1 LFLLVIYCLG
11 IRGHWGFTL
20 DTIKADQLVEDILSQ
35 ANNSLANYMKANVFI
50 LNSPMEFGLDD
61 FVRDEIEAIAENDG
75 KVDKLVVLLETPG
88 GFIETVERIVAV
100 FRRHYAFVEFVIPNF
115 AYSAGTV
122 LALSGDEI
130 YMDYYSV
137 LGPIDPQFPTV
148 NGNHVP
154 GMGYLAKYEELLAT
168 INSVDDAETHKVKAE
183 IAFLMRKFD
192 PAELFRVEQSI
203 EHSKSLLTEWLPKY
217 KFREWAVTNGRKVP
231 VDSDMKLQRAT
242 QIATALG
249 NAKRWHSHG
258 RGISRK
264 DLAGEEIGLQT
275 ADFGADE
282 QLNGLIRH
290 YYGLFSDYM
299 GKQGVRAATH
309 TAHRFRRI
317 A

>member
-1 LFLLVIYCLG
+1 
-11 IRGHWGFTL
+11 L
-20 DTIKADQLVEDILSQ
+20 DTIKADQLVEDILSN
-35 ANNSLANYMKANVFI
+35 ANLQLAKYMKANVFI
-50 LNSPMEFGLDD
+50 LNAAMEFGLDD
-61 FVRDEIEAIAENDG
+61 FVRDEIEAIAEAEG
-75 KVDKLVVLLETPG
+75 KEDKLVVLLETPG
-88 GFIETVERIVAV
+88 GYIETVERIVSV
-100 FRRHYAFVEFVIPNF
+100 FRRHFSEVEFVIPNY

-137 LGPIDPQFPTV
+137 LGPIDPQFLTE
-148 NGNHVP
+148 NGNRVP
-154 GMGYLAKYEELLAT
+154 GMGYLAKYEELLEK
-168 INSVDDAETHKVKAE
+168 INSVDDSLTHTVKAE

-203 EHSKSLLTEWLPKY
+203 EHSKSLLTQWLPQY
-217 KFREWAVTNGRKVP
+217 KFKNWTVTNGRKVT
-231 VDSDMKLQRAT
+231 VDEPMKLARAT

-249 NAKRWHSHG
+249 NATKWHSHG

-264 DLAGEEIGLQT
+264 DLAGDEIGLQT
-275 ADFGADE
+275 ADFGADAD
-282 QLNGLIRH
+282 LNSFIRH

-309 TAHRFRRI
+309 TAQRFRRV

>member
-1 LFLLVIYCLG
+1 MV
-11 IRGHWGFTL
+11 L
-20 DTIKADQLVEDILSQ
+20 DTIKADQLVEEVLSK
-35 ANNSLANYMKANVFI
+35 ANLELAKYMNSNVFI

-61 FVRDEIEAIAENDG
+61 FVRDEIEAIAEDDG
-75 KVDKLVVLLETPG
+75 KVDKLVILLETPG
-88 GFIETVERIVAV
+88 GYIETVERIVAV
-100 FRRHYAFVEFVIPNF
+100 FRRHYSVVEFVIPNF

-130 YMDYYSV
+130 HMDYYSV
-137 LGPIDPQFPTV
+137 LGPIDPQFMTE
-148 NGNHVP
+148 NGNRVP
-154 GMGYLAKYEELLAT
+154 GMGYLAKYEELLAK
-168 INSVDDAETHKVKAE
+168 INAVDDSLTHTVKAE

-203 EHSKSLLTEWLPKY
+203 EHSKSLLTKWLPEF
-217 KFREWAVTNGRKVP
+217 KFRSWSVTDGRGLTVDEAMKV
-231 VDSDMKLQRAT
+231 DRAN

-249 NAKRWHSHG
+249 NATKWHSHG

-264 DLAGEEIGLQT
+264 DLAADEIGLQT

-282 QLNGLIRH
+282 QLNSLIRH

-309 TAHRFRRI
+309 TAQRFRRV